1 MEDGHGCRVYPD
13 KTGAVR
19 NVQVLV
25 KPTQDGSIK
34 YKSSQGHEMKR
45 HVSKLLLLVPAEE
58 QEQDDNY
65 DDVEVERVVQEDD
78 VEVEKVF

>member
-1 MEDGHGCRVYPD
+1 MAKVVEVYPD
-13 KTGAVR
+13 RTGAVR

-25 KPTQDGSIK
+25 KPTQDGSSK

-58 QEQDDNY
+58 QE
-65 DDVEVERVVQEDD
+65 
-78 VEVEKVF
+78 